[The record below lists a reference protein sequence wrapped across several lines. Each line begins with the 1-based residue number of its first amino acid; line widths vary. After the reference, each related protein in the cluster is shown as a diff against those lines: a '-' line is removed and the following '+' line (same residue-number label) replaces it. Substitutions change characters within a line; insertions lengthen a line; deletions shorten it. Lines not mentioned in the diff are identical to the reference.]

1 MGKIQRTCL
10 EIQGLCPTFAVRKQK
25 GQDSKLPANQ
35 TNNRYMSGALK
46 EVRNRIKSVQSTQQ
60 ITKAMKMV
68 SAAKLRRA
76 QDAITQ
82 MRPYAQKLQ
91 EMLSNI
97 VSNSDGDVAM
107 DLAAERPVEK
117 VLVIVVTSDRGLCG
131 GYNSNLI
138 KLAKTVIKEKYPS
151 QFSAGNV
158 RVLPIGKKGYEH
170 FNKNGFKV
178 VDAYWDIFTGLSFD
192 RVQAAAKYAMDA
204 FAAKEIDA
212 VDVVYSEFKNAATQR
227 FIAEPFLP
235 VQKVVAEKGQK
246 KADFIFEPNQAV
258 LIAELMPKILN
269 TQLYKAVLDA
279 NASEHGAR
287 MTAMDK
293 ASDNAN
299 ELLKTLKISYNRAR
313 QAAIT
318 TELTEIVSGAAA
330 LQG

>member
-1 MGKIQRTCL
+1 M
-10 EIQGLCPTFAVRKQK
+10 A
-25 GQDSKLPANQ
+25 GQ
-35 TNNRYMSGALK
+35 LK

-76 QDAITQ
+76 QDAILQ

-97 VSNSDGDVAM
+97 VSNSEGDANIA
-107 DLAAERPVEK
+107 LAAERPVEK
-117 VLVIVVTSDRGLCG
+117 VLLIVITSDRGLAG
-131 GYNSNLI
+131 AYNANI
-138 KLAKTVIKEKYPS
+138 VKAAKQSIADNYSAQHSKKNITVW
-151 QFSAGNV
+151 G
-158 RVLPIGKKGYEH
+158 IGKKGYEAMQRAGY
-170 FNKNGFKV
+170 KA
-178 VDAYWDIFTGLSFD
+178 DAAYKDIFLNLTFEN
-192 RVQAAAKYAMDA
+192 VQAAAQAAVKA
-204 FAAKEIDA
+204 FEAKEFDKVEI
-212 VDVVYSEFKNAATQR
+212 VYSQFRNAATQV
-227 FIAEPFLP
+227 FVVEQFLP
-235 VQKVVAEKGQK
+235 IPKVQAKAGAK
-246 KADFIFEPNQAV
+246 KADFIYEPAKDL

-293 ASDNAN
+293 ASENAN

>member
-1 MGKIQRTCL
+1 
-10 EIQGLCPTFAVRKQK
+10 
-25 GQDSKLPANQ
+25 
-35 TNNRYMSGALK
+35 MSGALK

-82 MRPYAQKLQ
+82 MRPYAKKLQ
-91 EMLSNI
+91 DMLSNI
-97 VSNSDGDVAM
+97 VSATEGEINM
-107 DLAAERPVEK
+107 ELAAERPVEK
-117 VLVIVVTSDRGLCG
+117 VMILLVTSDRGLCG

-138 KLAKTVIKEKYPS
+138 KLTKNIIKQKYPT
-151 QFSAGNV
+151 QFASGNV
-158 RVLPIGKKGYEH
+158 QIVPIGKKGFEH
-170 FNKNGFKV
+170 FSKNGFKV
-178 VDAYWDIFTGLSFD
+178 VADYWEILHHLSFEK
-192 RVQAAAKYAMDA
+192 VQDAAKHAMNA
-204 FAAKEIDA
+204 FANKDVDA
-212 VDVVYSEFKNAATQR
+212 VEIVYSEFKNAATQR
-227 FIAEPFLP
+227 FVTEQFLP
-235 VQKVVAEKGQK
+235 VPKVVNKESK
-246 KADFIFEPNQAV
+246 KKTDFIFEPSKET

-293 ASDNAN
+293 ATENAN
-299 ELLKTLKISYNRAR
+299 ELLKQLKISYNRAR

>member
-1 MGKIQRTCL
+1 M
-10 EIQGLCPTFAVRKQK
+10 A
-25 GQDSKLPANQ
+25 GQ
-35 TNNRYMSGALK
+35 LK

-76 QDAITQ
+76 TDAIVQ
-82 MRPYAQKLQ
+82 MRPYAKKLQ

-97 VSNSDGDVAM
+97 VSNTEMEGGNM
-107 DLAAERPVEK
+107 LATERVVER
-117 VLVIVVTSDRGLCG
+117 VLLIVITSDRGLAG
-131 GYNSNLI
+131 AYNANII
-138 KLAKTVIKEKYPS
+138 KMAKQTIREKYSS
-151 QFSAGNV
+151 QYSRGNV
-158 RVLPIGKKGYEH
+158 TIWSIGKKGYEH
-170 FNKNGFKV
+170 FLKNNYTVTDTHK
-178 VDAYWDIFTGLSFD
+178 DIFLNLTFENVQKASQAA
-192 RVQAAAKYAMDA
+192 VQA
-204 FAAKEIDA
+204 FRNREFDA
-212 VDVVYSEFKNAATQR
+212 VEVVYSEFKNAATQR
-227 FIAEPFLP
+227 FISEQFLP
-235 VQKVVAEKGQK
+235 IPKVQNASGTA
-246 KADFIFEPNQAV
+246 KADFIFDPSKEE

-293 ASDNAN
+293 ASENAN
-299 ELLKTLKISYNRAR
+299 ELLRNLKISYNRAR

>member
-1 MGKIQRTCL
+1 
-10 EIQGLCPTFAVRKQK
+10 
-25 GQDSKLPANQ
+25 
-35 TNNRYMSGALK
+35 MSGALK
-46 EVRNRIKSVQSTQQ
+46 EVRNRIQSVKSTQQ

-76 QDAITQ
+76 QDAIIQ

-97 VSNSDGDVAM
+97 AGNAEGDVNLS
-107 DLAAERPVEK
+107 LATVRPVKK
-117 VLVIVVTSDRGLCG
+117 VLVIIITSDRGLCG

-138 KLAKTVIKEKYPS
+138 KLAKQVINEKY
-151 QFSAGNV
+151 AGIADKQNAEL
-158 RVLPIGKKGYEH
+158 LPIGKKGYEH
-170 FNKNGFKV
+170 FSKNRFKV
-178 VDAYWDIFTGLSFD
+178 IDHYWNIFADPSFEHVAAASKFAMKAFENGDVDAVEL
-192 RVQAAAKYAMDA
+192 
-204 FAAKEIDA
+204 
-212 VDVVYSEFKNAATQR
+212 VYSEFKNAATQKYTV
-227 FIAEPFLP
+227 EQFLP
-235 VQKVVAEKGQK
+235 IKKAAKKKGEV
-246 KADFIFEPNQAV
+246 KADFIFEPDKNI
-258 LIAELMPKILN
+258 LIEELMPKILN

-279 NASEHGAR
+279 HASEHGAR

-293 ASDNAN
+293 ATENAE

>member
-1 MGKIQRTCL
+1 M
-10 EIQGLCPTFAVRKQK
+10 A
-25 GQDSKLPANQ
+25 GQ
-35 TNNRYMSGALK
+35 LK

-76 QDAITQ
+76 QDAIIQ

-97 VSNSDGDVAM
+97 VSNSEGGAGM
-107 DLAAERPVEK
+107 SLATERPIEK
-117 VLVIVVTSDRGLCG
+117 VLFIVITSDRGLAG
-131 GYNSNLI
+131 AYNSNLI
-138 KLAKTVIKEKYPS
+138 KLAKATIAEKYSS
-151 QFSAGNV
+151 QHKKGNV
-158 RVLPIGKKGYEH
+158 TVWNIGKKGYEN
-170 FNKNGFKV
+170 FIKLNYKA
-178 VDAYWDIFTGLSFD
+178 DATYKDIFLNLTFEN
-192 RVQAAAKYAMDA
+192 VQRASKAAMKA
-204 FAAKEIDA
+204 FEEREF
-212 VDVVYSEFKNAATQR
+212 DVVEIVYSQFKNAATQR
-227 FIAEPFLP
+227 FEVERFLP
-235 VQKVVAEKGQK
+235 IPKVEKKAGAT
-246 KADFIFEPNQAV
+246 KADFIYDPSREE

-293 ASDNAN
+293 ASENAN
-299 ELLKTLKISYNRAR
+299 EMLRSLKISYNRAR

>member
-1 MGKIQRTCL
+1 
-10 EIQGLCPTFAVRKQK
+10 
-25 GQDSKLPANQ
+25 
-35 TNNRYMSGALK
+35 MSGALK

-97 VSNSDGDVAM
+97 VSSSDGNVAM

-138 KLAKTVIKEKYPS
+138 KLAKQVAREKYAA
-151 QFSAGNV
+151 QFAKGNV
-158 RVLPIGKKGYEH
+158 QLLPIGKKGYEH
-170 FNKNGFKV
+170 FSKNGFKV
-178 VDAYWDIFTGLSFD
+178 IDKFWDIFTGLSFEK
-192 RVQAAAKYAMDA
+192 VQAAAQYAMDA
-204 FAAKEIDA
+204 FAAKEVDA
-212 VDVVYSEFKNAATQR
+212 VEVIYSEFKNAATQR
-227 FIAEPFLP
+227 FIAEQFLP
-235 VQKVVAEKGQK
+235 VQKVSDKGSNK
-246 KADFIFEPNQAV
+246 KSDFIFEPNQEV
-258 LIAELMPKILN
+258 LIKELMPKILN
-269 TQLYKAVLDA
+269 TQLYKAVLDG

-299 ELLKTLKISYNRAR
+299 ELLKTLKITYNRAR